1 MANDKITQ
9 IICIDFETGGLDAN
23 KNPAT
28 EVGLISFRNNTFD
41 EISRYESYIKPYD
54 EENGLTYTQKA
65 LDSTNLSLDKLEKEG
80 QKYTKVVNDLIKEF
94 KKANTA
100 GNKTKKPILLGHNIA
115 FDIPFLMQLFDL
127 AGKDLSEVLD
137 GKLDNKG
144 RFIPG
149 YFDTMWDA
157 RRRWPEMKKEIKN
170 HKLETVTEKLG
181 IELDNAHEALADV
194 EATMEVYKYFTKSLR
209 NSQINSNFASEEK
222 EKSREKFQFEF

>member
-1 MANDKITQ
+1 MADDKITQ
-9 IICIDFETGGLDAN
+9 IVCIDFETGGFDAN

-28 EVGLISFRNNTFD
+28 EVGLISFKNDIFE
-41 EISRYESYIKPYD
+41 EISRYKSYIKPYD
-54 EENGLTYTQKA
+54 KENGLEYTQKA
-65 LDSTNLSLDKLEKEG
+65 LDFTGLSIDKLEKEG
-80 QKYTKVVNDLIKEF
+80 QKYIKVVNDLIAEF

-127 AGKDLSEVLD
+127 VGKDLSEFLD
-137 GKLDNKG
+137 GKLDNKS
-144 RFIPG
+144 RFIPA

-181 IELDNAHEALADV
+181 IRLEDAHEALADV
-194 EATMEVYKYFTKSLR
+194 EATMEVYKYFTKNLR
-209 NSQINSNFASEEK
+209 NSQNISNIANNNK
-222 EKSREKFQFEF
+222 EKSREQYAFEF